1 LIRRFN
7 HFLQSHRHGQFC
19 WALSIH
25 LGRRSIIGM
34 QRRGMGM
41 IPAGQPIN
49 DDLKAR
55 KFAELQARR
64 EPDMNTTVARAGWDG
79 DKSSGWVD
87 PIATNPEF
95 AIPHDIRIDE
105 SQRASVLPTSDGLGA
120 RAGLIAVALITASG
134 LTWLVISAL
143 PSPFASALGARS
155 SGGLNSSAQIPASN
169 KGGRLPISNAFVR
182 DAVSATSRETA
193 VGVAP
198 LELKPST
205 DAQRRAERDLQA
217 PVKLTPVPETRPTT
231 IEGWTLREVMNGT
244 AVLEGPN
251 GIWHVTRGDTVPGVG
266 RIVSIFRW
274 GNHLMVATSR
284 GLISAP

>member
-1 LIRRFN
+1 
-7 HFLQSHRHGQFC
+7 
-19 WALSIH
+19 
-25 LGRRSIIGM
+25 
-34 QRRGMGM
+34 MGM

-205 DAQRRAERDLQA
+205 DAQRRADSIRKFLKDAEQRLTSIRGNTRDLQA

-251 GIWHVTRGDTVPGVG
+251 GTWHVTRGDTVPGVG